1 MIENEE
7 DKDLLQQE
15 IEAYMNKW
23 LQLDDNILK
32 IKNSLKDLIIQK
44 KIAEEKI
51 IELMQENKKE
61 EMILQS
67 SGQRI
72 KLSTTNVKKKK
83 NLTDIKNILNEMLT
97 IEEYNK
103 INSEIDIP
111 QSITSKTILK
121 KYKS

>member
-83 NLTDIKNILNEMLT
+83 K
-97 IEEYNK
+97 
-103 INSEIDIP
+103 SHRH
-111 QSITSKTILK
+111 K
-121 KYKS
+121 KYIK